1 MTENGVSSVD
11 RIIHGVHAASCKWP
25 ESAGVLAFSESVLLV
40 QERHKEW
47 LDPSAW
53 GLDLD
58 TTQVTDSLPL
68 LDNHRFISDSATVEG
83 LFQALIEIARQGNEY
98 LRGEMEKLLEA
109 HRSGQLTPA
118 RLLGRDLHTLS
129 GRVTRTARWLNVD
142 RNAVAFLAMN
152 SLRPYY
158 EVVAGM
164 VDGAFDEQRDLAG
177 HCPVC
182 GSLPVLA
189 TISGPTVQRHFFC
202 YVCACHWHA
211 DRLFCPYCTCRDHAK
226 LGYIYAVEE
235 RRYRAYLCEK
245 CRRYL
250 KTLVSEDEAAKEAL
264 PVLEDLT
271 TTFLDLLAEREGFTR
286 GVPTPW
292 GV

>member
-1 MTENGVSSVD
+1 M
-11 RIIHGVHAASCKWP
+11 HAASSKWP

-40 QERHKEW
+40 QERHKER

-58 TTQVTDSLPL
+58 TTRVTDSLPL
-68 LDNHRFISDSATVEG
+68 LDNHRFISDSATMED
-83 LFQALIEIARQGNEY
+83 LFRALIEIALQGNEY
-98 LRGEMEKLLEA
+98 LKGEMRKLREA
-109 HRSGQLTPA
+109 HQSGQLAPA
-118 RLLGRDLHTLS
+118 RLLGRDLCTLS
-129 GRVTRTARWLNVD
+129 ERITRTARRLQVD
-142 RNAVAFLAMN
+142 RNAVAFLAVN

-158 EVVAGM
+158 EVAAGM
-164 VDGAFDEQRDLAG
+164 VDDAFDEQRDLEG

-202 YVCACHWHA
+202 YLCACRWHA
-211 DRLFCPYCTCRDHAK
+211 DRLFCPYCGCRDHGK
-226 LGYIYAVEE
+226 LRYIYAVEE
-235 RRYRAYLCEK
+235 SRYRAYLCEK

-250 KTLVSEDEAAKEAL
+250 KTLVSEDDAAKEAL